1 MLRAVT
7 AQSSQEMSLEEWAA
21 RDEDEP
27 GELVDGRLVEE
38 EMPAYTHE
46 IIVAWFVRI
55 LGNWAVAH
63 QAWVTGSG
71 VKYAVA
77 PRRGRIPD
85 MSVYLRGTRP
95 PRGQDSLAR
104 MPPSIAL
111 EVISSTP
118 RDHRRDRVEKVAD
131 YAKFGIR
138 WYWLL
143 DPVARTFEILEL
155 GADGRYVHALGA
167 TGDLVEE
174 VPGCEGLRLDLA
186 ALWAV
191 LDSLPDDDSE
201 PEPTED

>member
-21 RDEDEP
+21 MDEDEP

-38 EMPAYTHE
+38 EVPSYPHE
-46 IIVAWFVRI
+46 IIIAWFVRM
-55 LGNWAVAH
+55 LGNWAVGRGAR
-63 QAWVTGSG
+63 VTGSG

-85 MSVYLRGTRP
+85 LSVYLPGGARHPGRAA
-95 PRGQDSLAR
+95 LAR
-104 MPPSIAL
+104 RPPSIAL

-131 YAKFGIR
+131 YAVFGVR

-143 DPVARTFEILEL
+143 DPEARTFEILEL

-167 TGDLVEE
+167 TSEVVEQ

-186 ALWAV
+186 ELWTE
-191 LDSLPDDDSE
+191 LDSLDEDDSD
-201 PEPTED
+201 PSPST